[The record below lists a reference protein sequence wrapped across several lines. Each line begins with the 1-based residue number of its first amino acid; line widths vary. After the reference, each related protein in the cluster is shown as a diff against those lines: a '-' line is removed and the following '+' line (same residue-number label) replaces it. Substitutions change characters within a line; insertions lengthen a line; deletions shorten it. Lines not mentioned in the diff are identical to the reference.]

1 MKPWL
6 KFYETITK
14 PLSLFLAV
22 STGFILFAP
31 KSMIVKLGMARVIA
45 DYRWV
50 IGLGFVIAT
59 TWLAGFIIDWS
70 AEIDRRLNESTARE
84 IARERG
90 ELDE

>member
-1 MKPWL
+1 VQPWL
-6 KFYETITK
+6 KFYETIAK

-50 IGLGFVIAT
+50 VGLGFLIGT
-59 TWLAGFIIDWS
+59 TWLAGFIMDWS
-70 AEIDRRLNESTARE
+70 LRSDGSRPFAEQKSKWKKTFLK
-84 IARERG
+84 
-90 ELDE
+90 